1 MAAQGKT
8 VDDIPA
14 MVAGLDA
21 MITMLTDPTQSAILT
36 AMDSAALEGVLNASG
51 MSLGVFGVDAVTWDA
66 MTAAERGQLF
76 QKTAEGYQTQKAGLE
91 SYSDYAAS
99 LKSLQVEKAG
109 VEAAV
114 TAAEAELKKAGVS
127 YTDIEKAKLEA
138 AAGFGAASA
147 QIAAGQS
154 ALNSAQSTID
164 SGKENL
170 DSAQEQITSG
180 WESIEDA
187 KKQIADGW
195 EEFNKSLEN
204 FEIQKA
210 EALRSANAD
219 KLLDINTLAQL
230 IYAQNFSMPA
240 GYLDDAQDNSWLLKV
255 GNNFESI
262 EELSKVVLTYIEDIG
277 DVRLCDV
284 ADIVQIDNADASYA
298 KLDGQD
304 AIILSIFKGSTAGT
318 NEVSKNVRAAIE
330 DLENNY
336 LGLSVMVMMDQG
348 DYITLIIRG
357 VLQSMIVG
365 AALAILILAL
375 FLKDV
380 KPTIVVAVSIPLSV
394 LTALVLMYFSDIS
407 LNMMSL
413 SGLSLGTWYAGG

>member
-1 MAAQGKT
+1 
-8 VDDIPA
+8 
-14 MVAGLDA
+14 
-21 MITMLTDPTQSAILT
+21 
-36 AMDSAALEGVLNASG
+36 
-51 MSLGVFGVDAVTWDA
+51 
-66 MTAAERGQLF
+66 
-76 QKTAEGYQTQKAGLE
+76 
-91 SYSDYAAS
+91 
-99 LKSLQVEKAG
+99 
-109 VEAAV
+109 
-114 TAAEAELKKAGVS
+114 
-127 YTDIEKAKLEA
+127 
-138 AAGFGAASA
+138 
-147 QIAAGQS
+147 
-154 ALNSAQSTID
+154 
-164 SGKENL
+164 
-170 DSAQEQITSG
+170 
-180 WESIEDA
+180 
-187 KKQIADGW
+187 
-195 EEFNKSLEN
+195 
-204 FEIQKA
+204 
-210 EALRSANAD
+210 
-219 KLLDINTLAQL
+219 
-230 IYAQNFSMPA
+230 MPA

-262 EELSKVVLTYIEDIG
+262 EELSQVVLTYIEDIG

-336 LGLSVMVMMDQG
+336 PGLSVMVMMDQG

-394 LTALVLMYFSDIS
+394 LTALVLMYFSNIS

-413 SGLSLGTWYAGG
+413 SGLSLGIGLSLIHI